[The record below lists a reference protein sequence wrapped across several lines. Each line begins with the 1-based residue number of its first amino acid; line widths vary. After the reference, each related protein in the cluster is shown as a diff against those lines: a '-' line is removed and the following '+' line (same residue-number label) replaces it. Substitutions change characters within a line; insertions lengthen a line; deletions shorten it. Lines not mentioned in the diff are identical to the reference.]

1 MIPAHGAPPKRKL
14 FTLTLALTML
24 SSGCVS
30 MMGPADHVV
39 EKIERER
46 FAAMTRQDIVALDP
60 MLAPDL
66 TYCHSNGL
74 CEDKIHFLETIQAGA
89 IRYKEMKVEQMRS
102 RPAGRNT
109 YVLTGTV
116 AVNGEQAGQP
126 ISMRIVYTDIYV
138 NRDGSWRL
146 LAWQSTRLP

>member
-1 MIPAHGAPPKRKL
+1 LSI
-14 FTLTLALTML
+14 TLT
-24 SSGCVS
+24 GCAS
-30 MMGPADHVV
+30 LQTPTESV
-39 EKIERER
+39 ESVERAR
-46 FAAMTRQDIVALDP
+46 FVAMTRQDIVALDP

-74 CEDKIHFLETIQAGA
+74 CEDKTHFLETIQAGA
-89 IRYKEMKVEQMRS
+89 IRYKEMKVEQMRA
-102 RPAGRNT
+102 RPVGKAA

-116 AVNGEQAGQP
+116 AVTGEQAGQP
-126 ISMRIVYTDIYV
+126 VSMRIGYTDIYV